1 MPSGSIDVEVH
12 MGKGKALTPTGI
24 AVLAL
29 LKERPMHPYE
39 MVKTLLD
46 RHEDL
51 IIKVRTGTLYH
62 TVERLAEQELLAAV
76 STDREGN
83 RPERTRYEITDA
95 GRDRLDSQV
104 ADLLSTVFEEC
115 PRFPQGIAEAHN
127 LPAEVVVERLETRL
141 EALRAKVA
149 LLETGIDTV
158 RQLKLAERLWLDID
172 YLYTMHKTEYDWITD
187 LLERVRSGQ
196 IDWESPCHGTDDHS
210 TRKLGHLE

>member
-1 MPSGSIDVEVH
+1 

-39 MVKTLLD
+39 MVKTMRD

-51 IIKVRTGTLYH
+51 IIKIKTGTLYH
-62 TVERLAEQELLAAV
+62 TVERLAEQELVSAV

-95 GRDRLDSQV
+95 GRDRLDSQL

-115 PRFPQGIAEAHN
+115 PRFPQAIAEAHN

-141 EALRAKVA
+141 EILRSKVGMLA
-149 LLETGIDTV
+149 YGVDHLKEI
-158 RQLKLAERLWLDID
+158 KLAERLWLDVD
-172 YLYTMHKTEYDWITD
+172 YLYTMHKTEYDWIAD

-196 IDWESPCHGTDDHS
+196 IDWAGPCHGT
-210 TRKLGHLE
+210 TPPNKLGHLE